1 MRSLIFPVFVLW
13 PILCLPGLA
22 QEIPQGTRLAVRLD
36 ANVSSGSAQVGDSV
50 PASLARDLVV
60 NDQVLARAGAP
71 LRGRVTYVRRSGRFH
86 NPGYLTIRLAS
97 IDIDGRHYRL
107 DSTAIRDKGDGH
119 TDSNLE
125 KIGGGA
131 GIGTIIGAI
140 AGGGKGALLGGLLGA
155 GAGTGVAAA
164 TGKKQLNSR
173 QNPFTTSAWLHPRS
187 RILSIRA
194 ELAGNWPE
202 VPVRLG

>member
-1 MRSLIFPVFVLW
+1 MRNLVIVFFGLSA
-13 PILCLPGLA
+13 ILCFPAFA
-22 QEIPQGTRLAVRLD
+22 QTIPEGTLLAVRLD
-36 ANVSSGSAQVGDSV
+36 ANVSSGTAQVGDIV
-50 PASLARDLVV
+50 PASLARDLLV
-60 NDQVLARAGAP
+60 NDQVLARSGAP

-97 IDIDGRHYRL
+97 MDIEGRNYQL
-107 DSTAIRDKGDGH
+107 NSSAIRDKGDGH

-164 TGKKQLNSR
+164 TGRK
-173 QNPFTTSAWLHPRS
+173 PAEFT
-187 RILSIRA
+187 A
-194 ELAGNWPE
+194 ES
-202 VPVRLG
+202 VYDFRLTAPAEPHL

>member
-1 MRSLIFPVFVLW
+1 
-13 PILCLPGLA
+13 
-22 QEIPQGTRLAVRLD
+22 
-36 ANVSSGSAQVGDSV
+36 
-50 PASLARDLVV
+50 
-60 NDQVLARAGAP
+60 
-71 LRGRVTYVRRSGRFH
+71 VTYVRRSGRFH

-140 AGGGKGALLGGLLGA
+140 AGGGKGALIGGLLGA

-164 TGKKQLNSR
+164 TGKK
-173 QNPFTTSAWLHPRS
+173 PAEFTAESVYDFSLTASAEPHP
-187 RILSIRA
+187 
-194 ELAGNWPE
+194 
-202 VPVRLG
+202 

>member
-1 MRSLIFPVFVLW
+1 MRSSTFATLGLW
-13 PILCLPGLA
+13 SILCLPALA
-22 QEIPQGTRLAVRLD
+22 QEIPEGTRLAVRLD
-36 ANVSSGSAQVGDSV
+36 ANVSSRSAHVGDVV
-50 PASLARDLVV
+50 PASLAHDLVV
-60 NDQVLARAGAP
+60 NDHVLARAGTP

-86 NPGYLTIRLAS
+86 NPGYLTVRLAS

-107 DSTAIRDKGDGH
+107 DSSAIRDKGDGH

-164 TGKKQLNSR
+164 TGKKPAEFTAESVYDFRLTSSAAPNS
-173 QNPFTTSAWLHPRS
+173 
-187 RILSIRA
+187 
-194 ELAGNWPE
+194 
-202 VPVRLG
+202 